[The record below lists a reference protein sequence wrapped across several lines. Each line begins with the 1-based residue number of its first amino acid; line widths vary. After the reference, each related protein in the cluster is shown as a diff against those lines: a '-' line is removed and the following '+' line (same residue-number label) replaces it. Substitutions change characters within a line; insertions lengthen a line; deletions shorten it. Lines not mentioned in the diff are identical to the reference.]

1 MPFTYSLTGITRNQR
16 GAPLASV
23 VVDVFD
29 EGTESFLGTA
39 TSDSGGN
46 YTVTLTSC
54 STAVFAVG
62 YLAGSPDV
70 AGTTLNNLVPIA
82 TVVATSTSSGAHVTY
97 GLLLALTN

>member
-1 MPFTYSLTGITRNQR
+1 MAFSYSLTGVTRNQR

-54 STAVFAVG
+54 STGVFAVG

-70 AGTTLNNLVPIA
+70 AGTTLNNLVP
-82 TVVATSTSSGAHVTY
+82 VATAFTTSNQAHATY